1 MKEKDFDKIIRDQ
14 MSHYES
20 GFSEKLWNNIE
31 LELDKKTGTRALPY
45 LAAKNILLLTSL
57 MVIFTAVGYNVYK
70 LYDNKKTIQP
80 QETETL
86 QTQNDIASIENNT
99 SAHSTTTSNNDQ
111 TLTPEIQA
119 SGSSSTVQGT
129 RTQYIASLNPSKST
143 TSNNF
148 TKGSYNSSLASN
160 FITQTRTKQSAGLLS
175 ASGQS
180 DKSSSSE
187 YAIDQSVI
195 AREAVVRSLLT
206 SRVMSVESGSSNAG
220 PVFGLIS
227 DPKGN
232 CPKFHT
238 NVPEYF
244 LEIFGSPDFHTSYL
258 SVKDS
263 EMAGYLGSRKNS
275 ETALPGYTIGLRA
288 GMNFRNGLNLKAG
301 MSYSAVNYRF
311 DYRKEDVEV
320 LKYKVVP
327 SDTIHGNGTVA
338 YVFDTIAY
346 VEKGIRTVRHY
357 NSLKSIELPVWIGY
371 QKEFL
376 RWTVGIN
383 AGASLQLVSMKT
395 GKVLSP
401 VLPNEPVEFSDSV
414 NGHYNLY
421 KRTLGVGILG
431 SAQFGYK
438 LTPDLDFVFEPY
450 LKYYPKAITVDE
462 YPLRQKLL
470 VYGIN
475 IGLRLKI

>member
-1 MKEKDFDKIIRDQ
+1 MKDKDFDKIIRDQ
-14 MSHYES
+14 MSQFES

-31 LELDKKTGTRALPY
+31 LELDKKTTTRALPY

-57 MVIFTAVGYNVYK
+57 LVIFTAVGYNVYK
-70 LYDNKKTIQP
+70 LYYKEKTIQQ

-86 QTQNDIASIENNT
+86 QTQKDVASLENNT
-99 SAHSTTTSNNDQ
+99 TAHSTTTSNDDQ

-148 TKGSYNSSLASN
+148 TKGSNNSSFSSN
-160 FITQTRTKQSAGLLS
+160 FTTQTSTKQSAGLSS

-180 DKSSSSE
+180 DISSSSE

-195 AREAVVRSLLT
+195 AKDAVVRSLLT
-206 SRVMSVESGSSNAG
+206 SRVMSVVSGLSNAG
-220 PVFGLIS
+220 PIFGFIS
-227 DPKGN
+227 DPKGS

-244 LEIFGSPDFHTSYL
+244 LEIYGSPDWHTSYL

-275 ETALPGYTIGLRA
+275 ETALPGYTIGLQA
-288 GMNFRNGLNLKAG
+288 GMYFRNGLNVKSGL
-301 MSYSAVNYRF
+301 SYSAVNYRF
-311 DYRKEDVEV
+311 DYKKEVVEV

-371 QKEFL
+371 QKEFM

-401 VLPNEPVEFSDSV
+401 ALPNEPVEFSDSV

-421 KRTLGVGILG
+421 KRTLGVGLLG

-438 LTPDLDFVFEPY
+438 ITPDLDFLVEPY
-450 LKYYPKAITVDE
+450 LKYYPTVITVDE